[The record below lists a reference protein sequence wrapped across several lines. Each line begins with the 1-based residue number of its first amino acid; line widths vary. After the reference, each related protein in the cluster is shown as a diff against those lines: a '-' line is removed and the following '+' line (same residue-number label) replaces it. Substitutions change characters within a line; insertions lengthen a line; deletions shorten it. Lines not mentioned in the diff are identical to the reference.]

1 MRPWTAKAEGFT
13 LLEVLLALGIVAVL
27 MVIVTGGMRVGLA
40 AWQRGEERTAQLD
53 RARSLVVVLDR
64 ALEGA
69 FPYRAA
75 AETETEPRVLFDGQP
90 DRIVFA
96 TLAPPLQV
104 GAPTAFSAVM
114 LAADAT
120 GLTMRQQS
128 LPNELALE
136 RLAPIL
142 VDRQTTAVRFRYL
155 GQEPDAWQESWDMR
169 KQEALPR
176 AVEITL
182 RGGAG
187 LRRTAQT
194 LTVPIR
200 TTTP

>member
-1 MRPWTAKAEGFT
+1 MRPWPGKTGGFT

-27 MVIVTGGMRVGLA
+27 MVILTGGMRVGLA

-53 RARSLVVVLDR
+53 RARGLVVVLDR
-64 ALEGA
+64 ALAGA

-75 AETETEPRVLFDGQP
+75 PATETEPRILFDGQP

-96 TLAPPLQV
+96 TLAPPRQI

-136 RLAPIL
+136 LLAPIL

-155 GQEPDAWQESWDMR
+155 GQEPDAWLESWDMS

-182 RGGAG
+182 LAGTG
-187 LRRTAQT
+187 LRRTPQT